1 MSRLIDADALLEKM
15 STHCDLCQYN
25 DHIHNCR
32 RECDWHEAIDE
43 VEDMDEVEIEPVRH
57 GHWKGWTATHWTRK
71 YDDYGDPIYKEHTY
85 YACSGCGRRSIIK
98 SAYCPAC
105 GRMMLEETER
115 G

>member
-25 DHIHNCR
+25 DHIHPCR

-57 GHWKGWTATHWTRK
+57 GHWIPADIYHEDV
-71 YDDYGDPIYKEHTY
+71 YICSVCHADIAVPISFDYRPTYK
-85 YACSGCGRRSIIK
+85 
-98 SAYCPAC
+98 YCPMC
-105 GRMMLEETER
+105 GAKLDEATT
-115 G
+115 